1 MTFVLDAS
9 AVIELLL
16 QTPAG
21 RRIADRIA
29 DHSASLH
36 APHLLDLE
44 VAQVLRRL
52 VRAHV
57 LEASEARAAFSDLR
71 GLAIRRHAHEPLI
84 DRIWVLRDDLTAYD
98 ACYAALAEG
107 LGAVLV
113 TCDEAIARVRSLTAP
128 VEFIDP
134 RRR

>member
-1 MTFVLDAS
+1 MSVVLDAS

-21 RRIADRIA
+21 RRVADRIE
-29 DHSASLH
+29 DHAAALH
-36 APHLLDLE
+36 APCLVDLE

-52 VRAHV
+52 VRAH
-57 LEASEARAAFSDLR
+57 LLDGDEATDAFSDLR

-84 DRIWVLRDDLTAYD
+84 DRIWELRHDLTAYD
-98 ACYAALAEG
+98 ACYAALAEA

-113 TCDEAIARVRSLTAP
+113 TCDEAISGVRSLTAR
-128 VEFIDP
+128 VEFVDP
-134 RRR
+134 RPH